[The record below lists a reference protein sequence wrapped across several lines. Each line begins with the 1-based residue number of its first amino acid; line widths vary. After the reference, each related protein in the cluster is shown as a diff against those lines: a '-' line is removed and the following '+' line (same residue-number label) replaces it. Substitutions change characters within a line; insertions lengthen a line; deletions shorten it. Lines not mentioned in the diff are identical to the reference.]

1 MELVT
6 VIIPYFRKKEFIKD
20 SLSSV
25 INQTY
30 KKLEIILIYDDCNLN
45 DLKYIKK
52 LIKIDSRISLIINKN
67 SLGAGRARN
76 KGIKKSK
83 GSYVCFLDA
92 DDIWDKNKIDLQIK
106 FMRDSNYLV
115 THTSYNII
123 DKNKKKIGKRKA
135 RNFNHINDLLKS
147 CDIGLSSVMIKKKI
161 LIGEN
166 MFPDLKTKED
176 FVLWLKFLKLNIK
189 IGSLKRNLMSWRKL
203 NNSLSSSTIQKLID
217 GFRVY
222 NQYMH
227 FNWLK
232 SLYFLFCLSINF
244 LKKD

>member
-123 DKNKKKIGKRKA
+123 DKNKKKLVKEK
-135 RNFNHINDLLKS
+135 LE
-147 CDIGLSSVMIKKKI
+147 I
-161 LIGEN
+161 LI
-166 MFPDLKTKED
+166 
-176 FVLWLKFLKLNIK
+176 I
-189 IGSLKRNLMSWRKL
+189 
-203 NNSLSSSTIQKLID
+203 
-217 GFRVY
+217 
-222 NQYMH
+222 
-227 FNWLK
+227 
-232 SLYFLFCLSINF
+232 
-244 LKKD
+244 